1 MSDVTTS
8 PDSWHRDWLLGT
20 GDHGI
25 AVTELEWGI
34 LRFFAA
40 FERSCEQL
48 SRLATADGL
57 KFQEVIVVG
66 VVAMQRGHPTASSLA
81 RQLNRD
87 DVQNLQYTLR
97 KLVDNGYL
105 SQSKKTGS
113 RVVTY
118 AVSKKGRKFVT
129 DYFTVRSKLLTK
141 KTGLIEDIDAK
152 LSGASELISVLTG
165 LYDGAAMTSST
176 YSPLYENK
184 GDQNK

>member
-1 MSDVTTS
+1 MSDETIS

-87 DVQNLQYTLR
+87 DVQNSSVYAEE
-97 KLVDNGYL
+97 
-105 SQSKKTGS
+105 TG
-113 RVVTY
+113 
-118 AVSKKGRKFVT
+118 
-129 DYFTVRSKLLTK
+129 
-141 KTGLIEDIDAK
+141 
-152 LSGASELISVLTG
+152 
-165 LYDGAAMTSST
+165 
-176 YSPLYENK
+176 
-184 GDQNK
+184 